1 MTQSP
6 PRLTHDQAAALSEAI
21 LGVEGIDSFHAGRFG
36 QIALIYSGDRFP
48 GLWHPSP
55 TDDEP
60 RGLEIHVVVTREG
73 LKNLKGIADQIRTL
87 AADYFA
93 GSIDVII
100 ADAAV

>member
-6 PRLTHDQAAALSEAI
+6 PRLTHDQAAELSEAL
-21 LGVEGIDSFHAGRFG
+21 LGVEGIDSLHAGRFG
-36 QIALIYSGDRFP
+36 QIALIYSGDRYP

-55 TDDEP
+55 TDTEP
-60 RGLEIHVVVTREG
+60 RSLEIRLVVTRDG
-73 LKNLKGIADQIRTL
+73 LKNLQAIADRARAI
-87 AADYFA
+87 AAQYFA